1 MTISTRTLISVNGKS
16 AWATAEQAQSIAT
29 LEATR
34 KGGFARV
41 MGYVAK
47 SGRTVPTVYDATVTT
62 RFSYAK
68 LIARQAKALQ
78 AMTVQDISEA
88 VKGNAKLSKLSSAEL
103 ALAFDARKAS
113 ELASIQATEQGNR
126 DDAHRQAHDRCYM
139 SITDGIVV
147 HLATEADS
155 DNIKQPVMLD
165 GFPMVDSVMM
175 NCLEVSRNVRERG
188 EYKVVNSGVPVLIGN
203 AIKAVMKAQGIRS
216 MNRISLK
223 EGNFER
229 LAIDSEVVLPED
241 LIALA

>member
-1 MTISTRTLISVNGKS
+1 MTISTRTLITVNGKS
-16 AWATAEQAQSIAT
+16 AWATSEQAHSIAT

-41 MGYVAK
+41 QGYVAK

-88 VKGNAKLSKLSSAEL
+88 VKSNVKLSALSSAEL

-126 DDAHRQAHDRCYM
+126 DDSHRQAHDRCYINID
-139 SITDGIVV
+139 SGIVV

-155 DNIKQPVMLD
+155 NGIKQPVLTN
-165 GFPMVDSVMM
+165 GFPTIDSVML
-175 NCLEVSRNVRERG
+175 NCLEISRTVRVKG
-188 EYKVVNSGVPVLIGN
+188 EYKTVNSGVPVLISN

-229 LAIDSEVVLPED
+229 LAIDSEVLLPED
-241 LIALA
+241 MVALA